1 MFYSRAYDLTE
12 YVVLPKRQIS
22 THKYLLK
29 NCAFAFSIF
38 KLFLSI
44 LNLFLSLL
52 LGSSEDHLVPV
63 LVNGLRGYHIIDVAC
78 GSGDA
83 HSLAVADDGGC
94 IGILHWHFLELV
106 HSKPVL
112 SFMNKLLE
120 FSEISFCLWRFLP

>member
-1 MFYSRAYDLTE
+1 MFYSGAYDLTE
-12 YVVLPKRQIS
+12 YVVCKNDFQNVKSALTSIYLKTVPLHFQYLNSFFPSQI
-22 THKYLLK
+22 
-29 NCAFAFSIF
+29 F
-38 KLFLSI
+38 
-44 LNLFLSLL
+44 FLSLL

-94 IGILHWHFLELV
+94 IGILHWYFLELV

-112 SFMNKLLE
+112 S
-120 FSEISFCLWRFLP
+120 

>member
-12 YVVLPKRQIS
+12 YVVCKNDFQNVKSALTS
-22 THKYLLK
+22 VYLKTAPLHFQYL
-29 NCAFAFSIF
+29 NSFF
-38 KLFLSI
+38 SI

-83 HSLAVADDGGC
+83 HSLAVAYDGGC

-112 SFMNKLLE
+112 S
-120 FSEISFCLWRFLP
+120 

>member
-1 MFYSRAYDLTE
+1 M
-12 YVVLPKRQIS
+12 
-22 THKYLLK
+22 
-29 NCAFAFSIF
+29 
-38 KLFLSI
+38 
-44 LNLFLSLL
+44 FLSLL

-94 IGILHWHFLELV
+94 IGILHWHFLELI

-112 SFMNKLLE
+112 SFINKLLE